1 MLVIDASVLAVALL
15 DDGPDGDAARNRLHG
30 EQLTAPALI
39 DLEVVSVWRGL
50 AHLDPRRVGF
60 ALDDLRDL
68 PIQRVA
74 HAPLL
79 ARCWELRDRP
89 REPNPH
95 PPCRGRTV
103 GERLGRRHLG
113 HDARERVH
121 GECLTRWGH
130 RHVERQRA
138 SHGLFLDRDHHRAD
152 RGVRCDLD
160 RTQRRAPAQKPR
172 APMAAASMATV
183 TALLMPP
190 MAPPPR
196 SRTEVCAVFARYKR
210 RGTCPPRRV
219 GASATPSRR
228 ASVADAEEG
237 EAWRRGATL
246 FDEAGV
252 TERVPIPL
260 PLSGHVDLPRRQR
273 DEFLDSLF
281 G

>member
-15 DDGPDGDAARNRLHG
+15 DAGPDGDAARNRLHG

-121 GECLTRWGH
+121 TQRFTRLGH
-130 RHVERQRA
+130 RHIQRQCA
-138 SHGLFLDRDHHRAD
+138 SDRLLLDRNDHRAG
-152 RGVRCDLD
+152 RHVRCDLD
-160 RTQRRAPAQKPR
+160 RTQSRPPRPEPQSADGRDDHGDRHAPAE
-172 APMAAASMATV
+172 AALGTSSTFAQGGVRCLCTLPAVRDVPAEAS
-183 TALLMPP
+183 
-190 MAPPPR
+190 R
-196 SRTEVCAVFARYKR
+196 SVGNTEPTSISSGRPGGRGLAAR
-210 RGTCPPRRV
+210 G
-219 GASATPSRR
+219 
-228 ASVADAEEG
+228 D
-237 EAWRRGATL
+237 TL
-246 FDEAGV
+246 
-252 TERVPIPL
+252 
-260 PLSGHVDLPRRQR
+260 
-273 DEFLDSLF
+273 
-281 G
+281 